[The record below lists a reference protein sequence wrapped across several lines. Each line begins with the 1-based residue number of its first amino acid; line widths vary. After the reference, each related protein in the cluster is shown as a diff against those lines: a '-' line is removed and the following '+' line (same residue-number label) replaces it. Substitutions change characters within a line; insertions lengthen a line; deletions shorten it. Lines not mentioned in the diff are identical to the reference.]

1 MRKRREAMG
10 ISKTSMCSGIK
21 VRPGATHATCV
32 QSHSKGTVA
41 SDSKPA
47 ELKQAE
53 LPAFY
58 LSVLKISNWTFHSP
72 FADFFQHTT
81 YFPFVVVGLFCASF
95 IFNSNVP
102 AS

>member
-10 ISKTSMCSGIK
+10 MKDIYVLGN
-21 VRPGATHATCV
+21 
-32 QSHSKGTVA
+32 QSETWCDTRHLRSEPFKGTVA
-41 SDSKPA
+41 SDSKPE

-53 LPAFY
+53 VPAFY